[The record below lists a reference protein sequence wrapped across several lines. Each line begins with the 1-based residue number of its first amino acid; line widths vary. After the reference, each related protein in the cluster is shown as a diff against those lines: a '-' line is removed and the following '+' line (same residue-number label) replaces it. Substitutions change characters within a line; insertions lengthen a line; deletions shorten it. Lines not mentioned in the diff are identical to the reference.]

1 MIDLSHL
8 LRTTA
13 LVGLLSLVGGGV
25 AIAGP
30 VTVSYSSYFPGTPL
44 NTSQRLTDWND
55 GTQEISVQTFDT
67 SLGTLNSVTIMLLG
81 DVTSSGKLISATGTL
96 IHSYTSATSISLL
109 PVDYSGKY
117 DDLDTSIAALA
128 TALPTLINIASKT
141 SLAAGAS
148 VSFNVIDAQAT
159 DDYTT
164 SSGLGLYETVGAGS
178 LLFPLYTTTDT
189 TDNLTGGN
197 LTLSQ
202 TTFAY
207 AKATITYNYSAAVV
221 AAPEPASLAL
231 LGAGVTALGV
241 TRRRRKA

>member
-13 LVGLLSLVGGGV
+13 LVGLLSLVGGGI

-30 VTVSYSSYFPGTPL
+30 VTVSYSSYFPGTPV

-55 GTQEISVQTFDT
+55 GTQEISVPTFDT
-67 SLGTLNSVTIMLLG
+67 SLGTLNSVTITLLG
-81 DVTSSGKLISATGTL
+81 DVTSSGKLISAAGTL
-96 IHSYTSATSISLL
+96 ITSYISATSISLL
-109 PVDYSGKY
+109 PVGYSGNY

-128 TALPTLINIASKT
+128 TASPTLIAITSKT
-141 SLAAGAS
+141 SLGPGAS

-159 DDYTT
+159 DAYTT
-164 SSGLGLYETVGAGS
+164 SSGLSSYETLGAGN

-189 TDNLTGGN
+189 SSFLKGGN
-197 LTLSQ
+197 LSLNQ

-207 AKATITYNYSAAVV
+207 AEATITYNYSAAVV

-241 TRRRRKA
+241 IRRRKA